1 MSRYLRQLKESGMN
15 LLVFRGDDVIYS
27 SSGRGVSPLL
37 GAIEEVGLE
46 GLEGVLTADRIVG
59 RAAALL
65 NLYMGVSEVHALVI
79 STGAEGLFRGHGVA
93 FDFAEET
100 DVVKAVDGVLFC
112 PFEKL
117 VQGISDPGEAFV
129 AIREKL
135 AEMRA

>member
-1 MSRYLRQLKESGMN
+1 M
-15 LLVFRGDDVIYS
+15 IYS
-27 SSGRGVSPLL
+27 SSGKGVSPLL

-65 NLYMGVSEVHALVI
+65 NVYMGVFEVHTLVI
-79 STGAEGLFRGHGVA
+79 SAGAEELFRGHGVV

-100 DVVKAVDGVLFC
+100 DVVKDVDGVLFC
-112 PFEKL
+112 PFERL
-117 VQGISDPGEAFV
+117 VQGMSDPGEAFV

-135 AEMRA
+135 AEIQA